1 MTEIANM
8 SAEELKQRVAAALA
22 ETQRKVQELYN
33 QLMHLCKT
41 NDAFYYVD
49 HEKQGNQWYR
59 VFTYRLASY
68 TDFLQPGALE
78 ARGIMFEVVNLSGLE
93 GYEFPTCIKSRPPAK
108 FFNIGENPLTLDLD
122 YTKVVHSV
130 IKEDGSLISTF
141 SEGVWGMG
149 EDFESE
155 MVYQL
160 RLKSK
165 TSTSSEQVKAAMAWL
180 ETKPD
185 FRDALLEMD
194 TSGVTVNCEWCA
206 PDNRIVVGYMEP
218 QLIVLNARSRNSGK
232 YIKREVLEQIFGEHL
247 VKTATPVNRP
257 EDLKELATH
266 TGYEG
271 LILQFEEDYKV
282 QFVKFKNDWY
292 LHRHRTKDSV
302 TNANALFDCVLNE
315 GSDDLRTLFIGD
327 ELALKTIDEMEA
339 LVIPLY
345 NRLVKACETFYE
357 ENKHLDKKSFA
368 IKAQIPFVDDKN
380 LAKMAFGLVMA
391 KYIGRV
397 PEYKE
402 QLSKHKRVWTK
413 VEDDA

>member
-1 MTEIANM
+1 MKIEKSVTG
-8 SAEELKQRVAAALA
+8 EELSKQLSAKIA
-22 ETQRKVQELYN
+22 EKFMEVNKLYDD
-33 QLMHLCKT
+33 LMALCKES
-41 NDAFYYVD
+41 DSFYYVD
-49 HEKQGNQWYR
+49 HEKSGNTWLR

-68 TDFLQPGALE
+68 SDFLKPGAME
-78 ARGIMFEVVNLSGLE
+78 ARGIMFEVQNFSGIE
-93 GYEFPTCIKSRPPAK
+93 GYERPTCIKSRPPAK
-108 FFNIGENPLTLDLD
+108 FFNIGENPLTLELD
-122 YTKVVHSV
+122 YTRVKHSV
-130 IKEDGSLISTF
+130 VKEDGSLISTF
-141 SEGVWGMG
+141 SETIWGMG
-149 EDFESE
+149 EDFETTAE
-155 MVYQL
+155 TRL

-180 ETKPD
+180 ELHPE
-185 FRDALLEMD
+185 FRDALLELD
-194 TSGVTVNCEWCA
+194 NSGYTVNCEWCA
-206 PDNRIVVGYMEP
+206 PDNRIVVGYLEP
-218 QLIVLNARSRNSGK
+218 QLIVLNARNRWSGK
-232 YIKREVLEQIFGEHL
+232 YMDREILRAFVGDRL
-247 VKTATPVNRP
+247 VGAAPLVTCEA
-257 EDLKELATH
+257 DLKPLKDH
-266 TGYEG
+266 IGYEG
-271 LILQFEEDYKV
+271 LILQFDEDYKV

-302 TNANALFDCVLNE
+302 NNANALFDCVLNE

-327 ELALKTIDEMEA
+327 ELALKIIDEMEA

-368 IKAQIPFVDDKN
+368 IKAQVPFVEDKN